1 MAKLNAVIIPGKAL
15 KGGRHKIRISVS
27 HNSEFRYIATDIILN
42 SAREFKNGQIVKR
55 PDAALLNTKL
65 RGILQR
71 YQQVIDELEYVNG
84 LTCPELVFQIKNA
97 GNHRHRTLKSI
108 YEEYIEYARLKPG
121 TLRFYA
127 SSINCIMECVGDRL
141 LMENINHSTILT
153 LDKFMREDK
162 KLKPSTIRNKLVFLM
177 VLMNYAKRCGYV
189 QYRADPFFGYEL
201 PKAEVRQSWLS
212 VDEVRA
218 IRDYEPSTK
227 GQALAKDLFMLSYYL
242 GGINMIDLQDID
254 FNENSTRIHY
264 VRKKTEHRPKLNKF
278 VEFDIPAEALEI
290 INRRKGEDG
299 RLALSENQR
308 KEHCHSLFDLHF
320 RKIATA
326 LKIPNL
332 IYYSARKSFSQ
343 HAFQLGVG
351 TSTIDYILGHRVDK
365 DSTSLYNYITVTPEL
380 ASQAVKKVLENLRNP
395 K

>member
-15 KGGRHKIRISVS
+15 KGGRHKVRISVS

-42 SAREFKNGQIVKR
+42 SAKEFKHNQIVKR
-55 PDAALLNTKL
+55 PDAAFLNTKL

-84 LTCPELVFQIKNA
+84 LTCPELVYQITHA
-97 GNHRHRTLKSI
+97 GHYRHRTLVSI
-108 YEEYIEYARLKPG
+108 YSEYIDYARLKPG

-127 SSINCIMECVGDRL
+127 SSINSIVECLGDKL
-141 LMENINHSTILT
+141 LLENINHSTILA

-162 KLKPSTIRNKLVFLM
+162 KLKPSTIRNRLVFLM
-177 VLMNYAKRCGYV
+177 VLLNYAKRCGYV
-189 QYRADPFFGYEL
+189 QYRVDPFFGYEL

-218 IRDYEPSTK
+218 IRDYEPTNK
-227 GQALAKDLFMLSYYL
+227 GQALARDLFMLSYYL

-254 FNENSTRIHY
+254 FNEQSTRIRY

-278 VEFDIPAEALEI
+278 VEFDIPDEALEI
-290 INRRKGEDG
+290 ISRRKGSDG
-299 RLALSENQR
+299 RLALTENQR
-308 KEHCHSLFDLHF
+308 KEHCHSLFDLHL
-320 RKIATA
+320 RKMANV
-326 LKIPNL
+326 LNIPNL

-380 ASQAVKKVLENLRNP
+380 ATQAVKKVLDNLR
-395 K
+395 